1 MKKAVVVAFA
11 ALLTAAMAQKFSV
24 EAGAGLYG
32 NLGGQLAVVAED
44 FTPGLPLGVRLGVGF
59 AQSDALDDGEAY
71 SPVTGSQKW
80 GDYKKN
86 YNLSEWGQNITLSL
100 DVLYKVAGLGLPVE
114 VAPYAG
120 IRYNLF
126 SGGYTDPQSKIPGI
140 RSQSYSTNQ
149 FGFGAGVRLA
159 YPLMP
164 NLSLVGDLGADYYL
178 NACFK
183 DVVEDDSG
191 NKNEGTVCPGDNNY
205 DSLNEWVTQP
215 EWVFKLRVGAAYRF

>member
-59 AQSDALDDGEAY
+59 AQSDALDDGY
-71 SPVTGSQKW
+71 DLGGGTTW
-80 GDYKKN
+80 GDYKKTN
-86 YNLSEWGQNITLSL
+86 ELSEWGQNITLSL

-126 SGGYTDPQSKIPGI
+126 SGGYTDPQNKISGTK
-140 RSQSYSTNQ
+140 SESVSTNQ

-183 DVVEDDSG
+183 SVREDDSG
-191 NKNEGTVCPGDNNY
+191 NKTESTVCPGDSGY
-205 DSLNEWVTQP
+205 DSLNELVTQP

>member
-59 AQSDALDDGEAY
+59 AQSDALDDGY
-71 SPVTGSQKW
+71 DLGGGTTW
-80 GDYKKN
+80 GDYKKTN
-86 YNLSEWGQNITLSL
+86 ELSEWGQNITLSL

-126 SGGYTDPQSKIPGI
+126 SGGYTDPQNKISGTK
-140 RSQSYSTNQ
+140 SESVSTNQ

-183 DVVEDDSG
+183 SVREDDSG
-191 NKNEGTVCPGDNNY
+191 NKTESTVCPGDSGY
-205 DSLNEWVTQP
+205 DSLNELVTQP
-215 EWVFKLRVGAAYRF
+215 EWVFKLRVGVAYRF

>member
-126 SGGYTDPQSKIPGI
+126 SGGYTDPQNNIAVKSA
-140 RSQSYSTNQ
+140 SVSTNQ

-183 DVVEDDSG
+183 SVREDDSG
-191 NKNEGTVCPGDNNY
+191 NKTESTVCPGDSGY
-205 DSLNEWVTQP
+205 DSLNKWVTQP

>member
-59 AQSDALDDGEAY
+59 AQSDALDDGY
-71 SPVTGSQKW
+71 DPGGGTTW
-80 GDYKKN
+80 GDYKKTN
-86 YNLSEWGQNITLSL
+86 ELSEWGQNITLSL

-126 SGGYTDPQSKIPGI
+126 SGGYTDPQNKISGTK
-140 RSQSYSTNQ
+140 SASVSTNQ

-183 DVVEDDSG
+183 SVREDDSG
-191 NKNEGTVCPGDNNY
+191 NKTESTVCPGDSGY
-205 DSLNEWVTQP
+205 DSLNELVTQP

>member
-59 AQSDALDDGEAY
+59 AQSDALDDGY
-71 SPVTGSQKW
+71 DLGGGTTW
-80 GDYKKN
+80 GDYKKTN
-86 YNLSEWGQNITLSL
+86 ELSEWGQNITLSL

-126 SGGYTDPQSKIPGI
+126 SGGYTDPQNKISGTK
-140 RSQSYSTNQ
+140 SGSFSTNQ

-183 DVVEDDSG
+183 SVREDDSG
-191 NKNEGTVCPGDNNY
+191 NKTESTVCPGDSGY
-205 DSLNEWVTQP
+205 DSLNELVTQP

>member
-59 AQSDALDDGEAY
+59 AQSDARDDGY
-71 SPVTGSQKW
+71 DLGGGTTW
-80 GDYKKN
+80 GDYKKTN
-86 YNLSEWGQNITLSL
+86 ELSEWGQNITLSL

-126 SGGYTDPQSKIPGI
+126 SGGYTDPQNKISGTK
-140 RSQSYSTNQ
+140 SESVSTNQ

-183 DVVEDDSG
+183 SVREDDSG
-191 NKNEGTVCPGDNNY
+191 NKTESTVCPGDSGY
-205 DSLNEWVTQP
+205 DSLNELVTQP

>member
-1 MKKAVVVAFA
+1 
-11 ALLTAAMAQKFSV
+11 MAQKFSV

-126 SGGYTDPQSKIPGI
+126 SGGFSGTKSE
-140 RSQSYSTNQ
+140 SVSTNQ

-183 DVVEDDSG
+183 GVREDDSG
-191 NKNEGTVCPGDNNY
+191 NKTESTVCPGDSGY

>member
-59 AQSDALDDGEAY
+59 AQSDALDDGY
-71 SPVTGSQKW
+71 DLGGGTTW
-80 GDYKKN
+80 GDYKKTN
-86 YNLSEWGQNITLSL
+86 ELSEWGQNITLSL

-126 SGGYTDPQSKIPGI
+126 SGGYTDPQNNIAVKSA
-140 RSQSYSTNQ
+140 SVSTNQ

-183 DVVEDDSG
+183 SVREDDSG
-191 NKNEGTVCPGDNNY
+191 NKTESTVCPGDSGY
-205 DSLNEWVTQP
+205 DSLNKWVTQP

>member
-59 AQSDALDDGEAY
+59 AQSDALDDGY
-71 SPVTGSQKW
+71 DLGGGTTW
-80 GDYKKN
+80 GDYKKTN
-86 YNLSEWGQNITLSL
+86 ELSEWGQNITLSL

-126 SGGYTDPQSKIPGI
+126 SGGYTDPQNKISGT

-183 DVVEDDSG
+183 SVREDDSG
-191 NKNEGTVCPGDNNY
+191 NKTESTVCPGDSGY
-205 DSLNEWVTQP
+205 DSLNKWVTQP